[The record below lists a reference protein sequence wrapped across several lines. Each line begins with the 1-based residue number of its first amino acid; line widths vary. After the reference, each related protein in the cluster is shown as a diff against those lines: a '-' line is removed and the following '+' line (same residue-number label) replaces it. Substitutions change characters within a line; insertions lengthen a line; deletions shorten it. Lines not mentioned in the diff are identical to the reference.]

1 MARTIEFNVDE
12 LIGRLNVFQA
22 TQIKYAGKQALR
34 RLGYELQGKLR
45 DEMAR
50 VFDRPV
56 PFTLS
61 SPKRDPEITDLTLRI
76 FLNPDSP
83 GGQSPSRYLYP
94 VSTEDVAGAKPAYT
108 TRFTRALRHLGIIDS
123 TYYAVPWLAG
133 RAVPTNN
140 YGNVPASFYSGVLR
154 GLVRH
159 GAKGPSPSSK
169 YGGQYM
175 SVPDRR
181 VGPALRRTSSLK
193 PGIYRVKAR
202 QLDFLFG
209 YARRPPIVPT
219 VFDYRGVVTRNT
231 AQLLPTLLSQ
241 ELAKAMR

>member
-1 MARTIEFNVDE
+1 MARTIEFNVED
-12 LIGRLNVFQA
+12 LIGRLNVLQA
-22 TQIKYAGKQALR
+22 TQIKYAGTKAMQ
-34 RLGYELQGKLR
+34 RLGYELKQSLR

-50 VFDRPV
+50 VFDKPV

-61 SPKRDPEITDLTLRI
+61 SPKYDAQGLSLRI
-76 FLNPDSP
+76 FLLGDSP

-94 VSTEDVAGAKPAYT
+94 VSTEDTAGSKPAYL
-108 TRFTRALRHLGIIDS
+108 TRFGRALRHLGIIDNS
-123 TYYAVPWLAG
+123 YFPVPWLEG
-133 RAVPTNN
+133 RAVPTDS
-140 YGNVPASFYSGVLR
+140 YGNVPRSFYSGVLR
-154 GLVRH
+154 GIARQ
-159 GAKGPSPSSK
+159 GAKGASPSSK

-181 VGPALRRTSSLK
+181 VGPAMRRTSSLK

-219 VFDYRGVVTRNT
+219 VFDYRGVATRR
-231 AQLLPTLLSQ
+231 AQEILPTLLSQ
-241 ELAKAMR
+241 ELEKAMR

>member
-1 MARTIEFNVDE
+1 MARTIEFTVED
-12 LIGRLNVFQA
+12 LIGRLNILQA
-22 TQIKYAGKQALR
+22 TQIKYAGTKAMQ
-34 RLGYELQGKLR
+34 RLGYELKQSLR

-50 VFDRPV
+50 VFDKPV

-61 SPKRDPEITDLTLRI
+61 SPRYAADGLSLRI
-76 FLNPDSP
+76 YLNPDSP

-94 VSTEDVAGAKPAYT
+94 VSTEDTAGAKPAYP
-108 TRFTRALRHLGIIDS
+108 TRFAKALRHLGIIDS
-123 TYYAVPWLAG
+123 SYFPVPWLDG
-133 RAVPTNN
+133 RAVPTNS

-154 GLVRH
+154 GLVRQ
-159 GAKGPSPSSK
+159 GAKGASPSSN

-181 VGPALRRTSSLK
+181 IGPALRRTSSLK

-219 VFDYRGVVTRNT
+219 VFDYRGVATRR
-231 AQLLPTLLSQ
+231 AQEILPTLLSQ
-241 ELAKAMR
+241 ELEKAMR